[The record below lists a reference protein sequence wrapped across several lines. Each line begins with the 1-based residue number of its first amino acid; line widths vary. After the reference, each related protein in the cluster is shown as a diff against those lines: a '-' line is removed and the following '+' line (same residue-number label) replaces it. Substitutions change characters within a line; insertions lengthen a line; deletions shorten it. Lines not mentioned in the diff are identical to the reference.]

1 MIVAHRGRG
10 DRIVGPDDAG
20 VVDEDVEPALFRL
33 DPPQESLP
41 FGLDAR
47 VVADRHD
54 ASAAVARIYIGRINR
69 CPFLREEIRRCASD
83 AARGA
88 GDDGDLSFEP
98 DAASPANS
106 MTYFGLLR
114 FGETMAWNISDAA
127 LGFAIL
133 AISFVGSTR
142 PEAKS

>member
-1 MIVAHRGRG
+1 MPALLTRMSSS
-10 DRIVGPDDAG
+10 
-20 VVDEDVEPALFRL
+20 ALFRL
-33 DPPQESLP
+33 DPPQENVP
-41 FGLDAR
+41 FGLNAR

-54 ASAAVARIYIGRINR
+54 AIAAVARIDICCVDCRS
-69 CPFLREEIRRCASD
+69 FLREEIGRCQSD
-83 AARGA
+83 AACSAR
-88 GDDGDLSFEP
+88 DDGDLALEP
-98 DAASPANS
+98 HAGSPANS

-114 FGETMAWNISDAA
+114 LGETIALNICGAA